1 MKIKSNLYNKL
12 LVPLSEYFITWAY
25 INLYPQLIFI
35 LTEIFFYKTITSFEC
50 IISVYKKNSLFKRLF
65 MISDLNPAAQGSSL
79 TEGKRAKRSKKHEV
93 NGDGR
98 GSPNGEDEPDGEIQV
113 PEKKKD
119 IEVTI
124 IYQMY
129 SDCMSIKWKI

>member
-1 MKIKSNLYNKL
+1 M
-12 LVPLSEYFITWAY
+12 VHV
-25 INLYPQLIFI
+25 LI
-35 LTEIFFYKTITSFEC
+35 EIFFDKIFISFEY
-50 IISVYKKNSLFKRLF
+50 IIFVYKKNSLLKRLF
-65 MISDLNPAAQGSSL
+65 TISDLNPAAQGSSL
-79 TEGKRAKRSKKHEV
+79 TEGKRPKRLKKHEV

-124 IYQMY
+124 MY
-129 SDCMSIKWKI
+129 KMYFCCMSIKWKM